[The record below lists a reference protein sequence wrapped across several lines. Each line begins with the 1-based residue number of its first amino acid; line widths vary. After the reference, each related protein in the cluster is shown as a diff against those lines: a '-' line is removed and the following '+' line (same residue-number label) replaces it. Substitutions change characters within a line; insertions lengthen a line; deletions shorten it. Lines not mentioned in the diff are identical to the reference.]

1 MRKEKCKM
9 TTTDAIIIIFSI
21 IAGILAYIS
30 LFEFADATI
39 RDADERHSKRI
50 AKCINKGNLYKAVSL
65 YKKYNPVFFVI
76 KFVKESAA
84 DNFEIFIRTLYIYI
98 KNESSTANVVT
109 QSNLLD
115 FIESITGINVWKL
128 CQFFQEDENFRA
140 YFQGKIDIM
149 KISDDVLDNEKW
161 QAESS
166 NISICLFILAL
177 ENTGFLKIKD
187 GKKIDFRS
195 LAIQRYNEYC
205 NMPAYKELYNI
216 MDDCEVKD
224 IITKVLNYKRNEEE

>member
-1 MRKEKCKM
+1 MQNDNNRCNNNY
-9 TTTDAIIIIFSI
+9 FFI
-21 IAGILAYIS
+21 IAGILAYIF

-39 RDADERHSKRI
+39 RDADDRHSKRI
-50 AKCINKGNLYKAVSL
+50 AKCINRGNLYKAVSL

-84 DNFEIFIRTLYIYI
+84 DNFESFIRTLYIYI
-98 KNESSTANVVT
+98 KNESSTANVVE

-128 CQFFQEDENFRA
+128 CQEDENFRS
-140 YFQGKIDIM
+140 YFQEKIDIM
-149 KISDDVLDNEKW
+149 ENSDDVLDNEKW

-187 GKKIDFRS
+187 GKKIDFRG
-195 LAIQRYNEYC
+195 LAAHRHDGYGQLC
-205 NMPAYKELYNI
+205 YKALYNI
-216 MDDCEVKD
+216 MDDCDAKD
-224 IITKVLNYKRNEEE
+224 IITKVLNYNKK